1 MDIRELEQNEWPKV
15 LVASALIHL
24 FTVSIL
30 PGSFRDLPGFI
41 FFVNII
47 FLLRKSQSCQFLHI
61 LNQTC
66 G

>member
-41 FFVNII
+41 F
-47 FLLRKSQSCQFLHI
+47 L
-61 LNQTC
+61 
-66 G
+66 

>member
-41 FFVNII
+41 FLNVI
-47 FLLRKSQSCQFLHI
+47 FLLRKPESCQFLGI
-61 LNQTC
+61 LNHIC